1 MADVDDFFSRR
12 DKKKKGSK
20 KFDTADDVA
29 KILEQN
35 AAKRKVNDSKSN
47 YVPSTAEG
55 EQQPINEYRQQ
66 DEDDEWKEVVEKQPD
81 LTNLKIQELILEDED
96 EFEGKESEGKVDTEL
111 DEKGGPWNQQAGKKR
126 KEKGKESENL
136 PEVKAVVET
145 GGETNTKAVVED
157 DKVAESTSE
166 DTPSTEPAKT
176 TGYIPPAKRREAELV
191 ALGKSSA
198 PESSSSSTTTTTAA
212 PSLASAD
219 GSKAYVPPSRRGQ
232 AAGASSS
239 SSSSTRSTKKP
250 VSAPNIENEEA
261 FPTLS

>member
-1 MADVDDFFSRR
+1 MAENVDDFFSRR

-96 EFEGKESEGKVDTEL
+96 ELEGKESEGKIDTEL

-136 PEVKAVVET
+136 PEVVKAVVVET
-145 GGETNTKAVVED
+145 GDTDTKAVED
-157 DKVAESTSE
+157 NKVAESTSE
-166 DTPSTEPAKT
+166 ETATEPAKT
-176 TGYIPPAKRREAELV
+176 SGYIPPAKRREAELV
-191 ALGKSSA
+191 ALGKSA
-198 PESSSSSTTTTTAA
+198 PESSSSSAATTPA
-212 PSLASAD
+212 PLASSAD
-219 GSKAYVPPSRRGQ
+219 GSKAYVPPSRRGL
-232 AAGASSS
+232 APGASSSS
-239 SSSSTRSTKKP
+239 SSSSTRSSKKP